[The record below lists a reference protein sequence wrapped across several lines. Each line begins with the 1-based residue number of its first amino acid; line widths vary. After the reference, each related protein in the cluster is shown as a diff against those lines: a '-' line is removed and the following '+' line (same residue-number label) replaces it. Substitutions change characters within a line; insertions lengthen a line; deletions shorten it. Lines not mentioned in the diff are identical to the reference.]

1 LLFVQRCQQNL
12 LGLNKLI
19 SGSGTSSS
27 SSSSSSSSTTS
38 KAKAKVK
45 TEMADWAKK
54 LYSQALQLPNSQTPN
69 FLTALCNLVE
79 TMSKDVQ
86 KLK

>member
-12 LGLNKLI
+12 LGLNKFI

-27 SSSSSSSSTTS
+27 TSSSSSSTTS
-38 KAKAKVK
+38 KAKAKAK
-45 TEMADWAKK
+45 TEKADWAKK
-54 LYSQALQLPNSQTPN
+54 LYSQALQLPNSQAPN

-79 TMSKDVQ
+79 TMLKDVQ